1 VISFEKLLLKPSILR
16 AFAATACFA
25 IALLAWAG
33 YVAVREWQ
41 NSVLLLAGRQ
51 ADDAADRF
59 FAELTRDMQ
68 AVQRQVLQSPALDAF
83 TAIEPPLDPSYEAA
97 NLVASAFA
105 RYLYPESFFLWS
117 RGPST
122 TPTAF
127 FYRRDRRPPWSSGA
141 DDPGRFPVVIDEASP
156 IGSRVLG
163 LIQREAAQGRPFVVL
178 ETTLDGVPYQVVAR
192 LLYRDAFRQN
202 IDTVFGFMVNLTWA
216 RQHYF
221 DGLLQQTLPA
231 DSPRRAVVLS
241 ILDDEGHSI
250 ARTGT
255 LKTSG
260 AAPPSKRTFRPMFF
274 NPLLVAAEPPSAQQR
289 RWWTIE
295 AVTPGD
301 SSLLAAAAA
310 ANRMLILQ
318 ILAAAMLAGGII
330 LSLRAARAGLRLSEV
345 RSDFV
350 ANVTH
355 EFKTPIATIR
365 AAGETLAAGRLDG
378 AAARQD
384 YARYIVQEA
393 RRLTRLV
400 DNLLAFSRLTDSVD
414 VKHPVEPVVLADV
427 VTDTL
432 DRFSVQLTGG
442 EFHVDVSL
450 PRTLPLVSG
459 DPSAIALLLDNL
471 VDNAIRHSRKE
482 HLLTIRAMA
491 QGSTVLLEVADG
503 GGGIPPDEIRHVTK
517 RFFRGRHAGHGGT
530 GLGLAIVT
538 RIVAD
543 HGGTLEVTSEA
554 GVGTTI
560 RVSLPVMNGHDA
572 EQSHAHAAGESK
584 I

>member
-1 VISFEKLLLKPSILR
+1 VIPFEKLLLQRPVVR
-16 AFAATACFA
+16 AFAAAACLS
-25 IALLAWAG
+25 IVLLAWVG

-41 NSVLLLAGRQ
+41 NSVMLLGGRQ
-51 ADDAADRF
+51 AEDAADRF
-59 FAELTRDMQ
+59 FTELTRDMQ

-83 TAIEPPLDPSYEAA
+83 ASVGPPLDPSYEAV

-105 RYLYPESFFLWS
+105 RYSYPESFFFWS
-117 RGPST
+117 RAPVT

-141 DDPGRFPVVIDEASP
+141 DDPGRFPVVIDERSP
-156 IGSRVLG
+156 IGGSVLG
-163 LIQREAAQGRPFVVL
+163 LIQRDAGQGRPFVVL
-178 ETTLDGVPYQVVAR
+178 ETTLNGIPYQVVAR

-216 RQHYF
+216 RDHYF
-221 DGLLQQTLPA
+221 AGLLQQTLSA
-231 DSPRRAVVLS
+231 DSSRRAVVLS
-241 ILDDEGHSI
+241 ILDDQGQKVAE
-250 ARTGT
+250 TGAV
-255 LKTSG
+255 KGAG
-260 AAPPSKRTFRPMFF
+260 AASPARRTFRPMFF

-295 AVTPGD
+295 AVTRGD

-318 ILAAAMLAGGII
+318 IVAAVMLAAGII
-330 LSLRAARAGLRLSEV
+330 LSLRAARAGLRLSEL

-350 ANVTH
+350 ASVTH

-400 DNLLAFSRLTDSVD
+400 DNLLAFSRLTDSVE
-414 VKHPVEPVVLADV
+414 VKHPIEPVALADV
-427 VTDTL
+427 VADTIE
-432 DRFSVQLTGG
+432 RFSVQLTGG
-442 EFHVDVSL
+442 DFQVEVSV
-450 PRTLPLVSG
+450 PGTLPLVSG
-459 DPSAIALLLDNL
+459 DPGAIALMLDNL
-471 VDNAIRHSRKE
+471 VDNAIRHSRNQ
-482 HLLTIRAMA
+482 HRLSIRAKA
-491 QGSTVLLEVADG
+491 DARTVFLEVADG
-503 GGGIPPDEIRHVTK
+503 GGGIPEDEIKHVTK

-530 GLGLAIVT
+530 GLGLAIAA
-538 RIVAD
+538 RIVAE
-543 HGGTLEVTSEA
+543 HGGALEVVSEA
-554 GVGTTI
+554 GVGTTV
-560 RVSLPVMNGHDA
+560 RVTLPVLNGHRAQTAQARAGA
-572 EQSHAHAAGESK
+572 EHKG
-584 I
+584 